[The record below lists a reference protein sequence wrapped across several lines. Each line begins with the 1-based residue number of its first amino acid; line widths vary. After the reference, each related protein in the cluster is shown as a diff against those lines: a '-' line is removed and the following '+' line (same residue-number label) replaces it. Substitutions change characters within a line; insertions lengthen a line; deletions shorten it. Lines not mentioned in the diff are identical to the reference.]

1 MKRLTDEEAGKYG
14 IGTVHHEMDNGEL
27 RFRLVSD
34 SGSSYILTKSTENN
48 GWQRSHV
55 HYKKREVY
63 VVEKG
68 VVLMAQL
75 IDGEAKIT
83 KLCENDVVS
92 VPVGIPH
99 NVRMSD
105 SAVLHA
111 LKYGVQEEDW
121 NPSPELDALI
131 ARIDVETL
139 LK

>member
-1 MKRLTDEEAGKYG
+1 MKRLTDVEAIKYG
-14 IGTVHHEMDNGEL
+14 ISSVHHEMDNGEL
-27 RFRLVSD
+27 RFRLVSEN
-34 SGSSYILTKSTENN
+34 GSSYILTQSTENN
-48 GWQRSHV
+48 GWQKSHV

-105 SAVLHA
+105 GAVLHA
-111 LKYGVQEEDW
+111 LKYGAQEEDW
-121 NPSPELDALI
+121 NASPELDALLNDI
-131 ARIDVETL
+131 L
-139 LK
+139 F

>member
-1 MKRLTDEEAGKYG
+1 
-14 IGTVHHEMDNGEL
+14 MDNKEL

-34 SGSSYILTKSTENN
+34 KGSSYILTQSTETN
-48 GWQRSHV
+48 GWQKSHV

-75 IDGEAKIT
+75 VDTEVKLT

-92 VPVGIPH
+92 VPVGVPH

-105 SAVLHA
+105 GAVLHA
-111 LKYGVQEEDW
+111 LKYGSHDEDW
-121 NPSPELDALI
+121 TACPELDALLKDL
-131 ARIDVETL
+131 DVESIMSE
-139 LK
+139 

>member
-1 MKRLTDEEAGKYG
+1 MKRLTDVEASKYG
-14 IGTVHHEMDNGEL
+14 ISTVHHEMDNGEL

-34 SGSSYILTKSTENN
+34 KGSSYILTQSTDNN

-55 HYKKREVY
+55 HYKKREVF

-75 IDGEAKIT
+75 VDNEVKLT
-83 KLCENDVVS
+83 RLCENDVVS

-105 SAVLHA
+105 NAVLHA
-111 LKYGVQEEDW
+111 LKYGTQDEDW
-121 NPSPELDALI
+121 NSCEKLDEMLCE
-131 ARIDVETL
+131 IDTDHL
-139 LK
+139 L